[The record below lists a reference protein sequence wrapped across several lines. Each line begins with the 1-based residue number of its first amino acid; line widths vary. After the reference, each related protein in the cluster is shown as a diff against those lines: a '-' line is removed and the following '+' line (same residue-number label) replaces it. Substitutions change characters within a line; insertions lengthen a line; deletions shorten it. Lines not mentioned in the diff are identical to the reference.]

1 MKRSMLMLL
10 AWIGICAAVHAA
22 DRDYHLDPLRVA
34 PDVYVFI
41 GKTEDFTTE
50 NGGNI
55 VNTGFIIAPQG
66 VVVIDTGPSLLY
78 GRQMRSAIARVTGK
92 PVVMVINTHH
102 HPDHFLGNQAF
113 SDVQIAT
120 LAGVQKGIAAEGNA
134 FAENLFRMT
143 GDWMAG
149 TEVVAPSR
157 TLEAGQV
164 VIAGRSLRLLSLDGH
179 TGADLALIDETSG
192 VLFAGDLVFNSRAP
206 TTPHADVEHWLS
218 SLSALEAVMAHGE
231 AKVLVPGHG
240 PVSRDAAAIGWTRD
254 WLVWLTGSLRDAA
267 EQGFDMNEALERTL
281 PQRFLNVPLSR
292 SEYRRSVLRLYP
304 GIEETMLAGA
314 RSE

>member
-1 MKRSMLMLL
+1 MKRLMRVLL
-10 AWIGICAAVHAA
+10 AWVALCTDLHAA
-22 DRDYHLDPLRVA
+22 DMDYHLDPQRVA
-34 PDVYVFI
+34 ADVYVFI
-41 GKTEDFTTE
+41 GKTEDFSTT

-78 GRQMRSAIARVTGK
+78 GRQMRAAIARVTDK
-92 PVVMVINTHH
+92 PVAMVINTHH

-113 SDVQIAT
+113 SDVPIAT
-120 LAGVQKGIAAEGNA
+120 LAGVQKGIAVEGNS

-143 GDWMAG
+143 GDWMSG
-149 TEVVAPSR
+149 TEVVAPTR
-157 TLEAGQV
+157 TLEAGHV
-164 VIAGRSLRLLSLDGH
+164 VIAGRRLRILSLDGH
-179 TGADLALIDETSG
+179 TGADLALIDEMSG

-206 TTPHADVEHWLS
+206 TTPHADIGHWLS
-218 SLSALEAVMAHGE
+218 SLSVLESLMSNGE

-254 WLVWLTGSLRDAA
+254 WLVWVSGSLRDAA
-267 EQGFDMNEALERTL
+267 EQGFDMNEALERPL
-281 PQRFLNVPLSR
+281 PQRFQYVPLSR

-304 GIEETMLAGA
+304 GIEETMLGGA
-314 RSE
+314 RPE